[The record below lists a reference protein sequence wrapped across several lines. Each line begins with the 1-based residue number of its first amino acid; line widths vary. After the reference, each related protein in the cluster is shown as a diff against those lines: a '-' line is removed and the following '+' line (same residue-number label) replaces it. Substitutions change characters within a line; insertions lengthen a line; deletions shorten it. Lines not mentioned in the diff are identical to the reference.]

1 MVVGS
6 IATLDMWGLTV
17 WLLEVVLLWICEGLT
32 VRLLVVLLLWI
43 CGV

>member
-17 WLLEVVLLWICEGLT
+17 WLLD
-32 VRLLVVLLLWI
+32 VLLLWI

>member
-6 IATLDMWGLTV
+6 IATLDMWGLAV
-17 WLLEVVLLWICEGLT
+17 W
-32 VRLLVVLLLWI
+32 LLVVLLLWI